1 MFTHFENRAN
11 ESHRLLRDDV
21 NILNRLYM
29 FFFND
34 IARFAHDILIISKI
48 GQKTRLDLL
57 KTNSIKIEF
66 IPFDS
71 QSDKFNITKS

>member
-1 MFTHFENRAN
+1 
-11 ESHRLLRDDV
+11 
-21 NILNRLYM
+21 M